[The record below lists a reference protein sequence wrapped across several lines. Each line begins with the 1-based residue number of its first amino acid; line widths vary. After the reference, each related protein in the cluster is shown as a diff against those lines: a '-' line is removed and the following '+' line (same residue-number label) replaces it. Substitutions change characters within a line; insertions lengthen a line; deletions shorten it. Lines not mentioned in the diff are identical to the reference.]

1 MKKIFLIGVI
11 IVTIVLLFANKIIKP
26 NETGTANKTIESKS
40 NNANKPEEKLVI
52 AGPVAT
58 ISHPL
63 FHLIQSGALKDV
75 AKKVEF
81 RLWQNPDELR
91 AILLKKEAHIVAIP
105 TNVAANLYNKGQDIK
120 LLNVPIWGILEI
132 ITRDKNIKTI
142 NDLKGKEIVVPFR
155 ADMPDII
162 LQAIIKKA
170 EFNPKK
176 DFKISYAPTPP
187 DAMQMLILRRADNV
201 LLAEPAT
208 SMAMRKTGSFP
219 VSLIAPMIYRG
230 INLQKEWGRLY
241 QGEPKIPQAG
251 LAVVGNLDANI
262 VKRFEEEYTKSL
274 EWYKT
279 HPKEAGELVAKNIEF
294 FKAEAVADSIP
305 NVQLEAKSA
314 IESQKE
320 LEEFFKV
327 LLEIEP
333 KLIGGKM
340 PDSGLYYK

>member
-1 MKKIFLIGVI
+1 MKKIVLIIAVF
-11 IVTIVLLFANKIIKP
+11 VANLFAAP
-26 NETGTANKTIESKS
+26 L
-40 NNANKPEEKLVI
+40 EKLVI

-132 ITRDKNIKTI
+132 ITRDKNVKTI

-155 ADMPDII
+155 ADMPDIM

-170 EFNPKK
+170 GLDHKK
-176 DFKISYAPTPP
+176 DFKIAYAPTPP
-187 DAMQMLILRRADNV
+187 DAMQMLILRRTDNV

-219 VSLIAPMIYRG
+219 ISLIAPTIYRG
-230 INLQKEWGRLY
+230 VNLQKEWGRVY
-241 QGEPKIPQAG
+241 KTTPKVPEAA
-251 LAVVGNLDANI
+251 LVVVGNLDRNV
-262 VKRFEEEYTKSL
+262 VKRFEEEYKKSL
-274 EWYKT
+274 SWYKT
-279 HPKEAGELVAKNIEF
+279 HPKEAGELVAKKIDF
-294 FKAEAVADSIP
+294 FKAEAVSDSIL
-305 NVQLEAKSA
+305 NVQLESKSA
-314 IESQKE
+314 AESQKD
-320 LEEFFKV
+320 LEEFYKA

-333 KLIGGKM
+333 KLIGGKL
-340 PDSGLYYK
+340 PNNGFYYK